1 MLPGANIENVF
12 YPMTAEIYYAE
23 TKQNDFGAME
33 KTWVFDRKVKCSAI
47 SVMSDKTLNSE
58 LKSTSSFFQYNS
70 DIAFRLGE
78 NIQKK
83 KNGTYYPITEI
94 LITNI
99 KDINDNLVWTESE
112 DNVTQYEIATFVPS
126 FDAFNNL
133 QFYRGYL
140 TRSQKQY
147 EVLY

>member
-1 MLPGANIENVF
+1 MLPGAGIDNIF

-23 TKQNDFGAME
+23 TKQNDFGTME
-33 KTWVFDRKVKCSAI
+33 KTWVFDRSVKCSAI
-47 SVMSDKTLNSE
+47 SAMSDKTLNSE

-70 DIAFRLGE
+70 DIAFRLAE

-94 LITNI
+94 LVTDI
-99 KDINDNLVWTESE
+99 KDRSGEYVWTESE
-112 DNVTQYEIATFVPS
+112 DNITQYEVTSFVPS
-126 FDAFNNL
+126 FDAFHNVK
-133 QFYRGYL
+133 FYRGYL